1 MALSKRLRHL
11 QFILSPLSAWSGS
24 VPPVQ
29 LLMSRLTYFRFSEKA
44 SDEESELFLVLELSG
59 PLAATIPFPSS
70 CKFGSVRLSM
80 CGFGAIFKGFVLIP
94 SSTAPE
100 RLPAEMDSSSSKNQ
114 QNSGADKEVEYV
126 DCETIDRRGKRKE
139 AETPC
144 GESSRANK
152 VPKVVVSRS
161 GVWKHYTGT
170 KESRD
175 KCICHYCQKLFSC
188 QTKSGTSNLMKHL
201 QICREYQAHVISQ
214 GKNQTRIDDEGNV
227 KSSKVSETVFREA
240 SNELLVLA
248 ELPLSFIISTGWK
261 HFCNKVNLYKPHSRR
276 TATRDI
282 VEMFVKKKEALKR
295 WLYTNQ
301 QRVSLTTDIWVSQ
314 VTCAI
319 YMVVTAHFVNPT
331 WQLKKIILGFKL
343 VMDHKGQTIS
353 TFLLECLADW
363 GIQKLFSITVD
374 NATANTSAIRR
385 FHRDFSQVSPDALVL
400 EGNFLHM
407 RCCAHIINLIAKE
420 GLGDLGDNV
429 LAIRNAVQ
437 YVRSSSNRL
446 NSFEQRVTTGKMTR
460 GSLPMDVK
468 TRWNSTFLMLSRA
481 LQFRDAFDR
490 MEAEDMLYNDYFLEV
505 ENGVKRQGP
514 PDVVDWNAVDKLKR
528 FLIIFYNSTLVVSA
542 SSKVNSYKCYGE
554 IVTIER
560 NLTALA
566 NNLDLDLKLKAEDM
580 LHKFLKYWDGMK
592 NVNRMLIIAS
602 IIDPRKKMNF
612 ANLWFEKL
620 YGKASFKSKEM
631 TASVLD
637 LLTSMFQEYSSRFK
651 GASTQS
657 SQTKQTPSTSVQETQ
672 EQMERLKLVVEDFGY
687 ERMDYVYKELVS
699 ETENEARDEL
709 EMYLKEPV
717 ENQKLMMGFEFDILG
732 WWKVHRIKFP
742 VLAEM
747 ARDLLAIEQWMKA
760 DIKFAERVQTN
771 EQILAEVE
779 MLDKLEKEFGNVRLE
794 D

>member
-1 MALSKRLRHL
+1 
-11 QFILSPLSAWSGS
+11 
-24 VPPVQ
+24 
-29 LLMSRLTYFRFSEKA
+29 
-44 SDEESELFLVLELSG
+44 
-59 PLAATIPFPSS
+59 
-70 CKFGSVRLSM
+70 
-80 CGFGAIFKGFVLIP
+80 
-94 SSTAPE
+94 
-100 RLPAEMDSSSSKNQ
+100 
-114 QNSGADKEVEYV
+114 
-126 DCETIDRRGKRKE
+126 
-139 AETPC
+139 
-144 GESSRANK
+144 
-152 VPKVVVSRS
+152 
-161 GVWKHYTGT
+161 
-170 KESRD
+170 
-175 KCICHYCQKLFSC
+175 
-188 QTKSGTSNLMKHL
+188 
-201 QICREYQAHVISQ
+201 
-214 GKNQTRIDDEGNV
+214 
-227 KSSKVSETVFREA
+227 
-240 SNELLVLA
+240 
-248 ELPLSFIISTGWK
+248 
-261 HFCNKVNLYKPHSRR
+261 
-276 TATRDI
+276 
-282 VEMFVKKKEALKR
+282 
-295 WLYTNQ
+295 
-301 QRVSLTTDIWVSQ
+301 
-314 VTCAI
+314 
-319 YMVVTAHFVNPT
+319 MVVTAHFVNPT

-481 LQFRDAFDR
+481 LQFRVAFDR

-505 ENGVKRQGP
+505 ENGVKKQGP
-514 PDVVDWNAVDKLKR
+514 PDVVDWNVVDKLKR

-566 NNLDLDLKLKAEDM
+566 NNLDPDLKLKAEDM
-580 LHKFLKYWDGMK
+580 LQKFLKYWDGMK

-612 ANLWFEKL
+612 ANLCFEKL
-620 YGKASFKSKEM
+620 YGKDSFESKEM

-637 LLTSMFQEYSSRFK
+637 LLTSMFQEYSSRFR

-657 SQTKQTPSTSVQETQ
+657 SQTKQTPSASVQETQ

-687 ERMDYVYKELVS
+687 ERMDSVYKELVS
-699 ETENEARDEL
+699 
-709 EMYLKEPV
+709 K
-717 ENQKLMMGFEFDILG
+717 QKMRQGMS
-732 WWKVHRIKFP
+732 WKC
-742 VLAEM
+742 
-747 ARDLLAIEQWMKA
+747 
-760 DIKFAERVQTN
+760 T
-771 EQILAEVE
+771 
-779 MLDKLEKEFGNVRLE
+779 
-794 D
+794 

>member
-1 MALSKRLRHL
+1 M
-11 QFILSPLSAWSGS
+11 
-24 VPPVQ
+24 
-29 LLMSRLTYFRFSEKA
+29 
-44 SDEESELFLVLELSG
+44 
-59 PLAATIPFPSS
+59 
-70 CKFGSVRLSM
+70 
-80 CGFGAIFKGFVLIP
+80 
-94 SSTAPE
+94 
-100 RLPAEMDSSSSKNQ
+100 
-114 QNSGADKEVEYV
+114 
-126 DCETIDRRGKRKE
+126 
-139 AETPC
+139 
-144 GESSRANK
+144 
-152 VPKVVVSRS
+152 PKVIVPRS
-161 GVWKHYTGT
+161 GVWKHYTRT

-188 QTKSGTSNLMKHL
+188 QTKSGTSNLQKHL

-214 GKNQTRIDDEGNV
+214 GKNQARIDNEGSV

-248 ELPLSFIISTGWK
+248 ELPLSFIESTGWK
-261 HFCNKVNLYKPHSRR
+261 YFCNKVNLYKPHSRR

-314 VTCAI
+314 VTGAS
-319 YMVVTAHFVNPT
+319 YMVVTAHFVDPT
-331 WQLKKIILGFKL
+331 WQLKKIILGFKF

-353 TFLLECLADW
+353 TVLLECLADW

-385 FHRDFSQVSPDALVL
+385 FHRQFSEVSPDALVL
-400 EGNFLHM
+400 D
-407 RCCAHIINLIAKE
+407 AKE
-420 GLGDLGDNV
+420 GLGDLGENV

-437 YVRSSSNRL
+437 YVRSSPHRL
-446 NSFEQRVTTGKMTR
+446 NAFEQKVTSGKMTR
-460 GSLPMDVK
+460 GSLPLDVK

-481 LQFRDAFDR
+481 LQFRVAFDK
-490 MEAEDMLYNDYFLEV
+490 MEAEDRLYNDYFLEV

-514 PDVVDWNAVDKLKR
+514 PDVIDWNAVEKLKR

-566 NNLDLDLKLKAEDM
+566 NNLDPDLKLKAEDM

-602 IIDPRKKMNF
+602 IIDPRKKMGF
-612 ANLWFEKL
+612 ANLCFEKL
-620 YGKASFKSKEM
+620 YGKDSIESKEM
-631 TASVLD
+631 SASVLD
-637 LLTSMFQEYSSRFK
+637 LLTSMFQEYSGRFRV
-651 GASTQS
+651 ASTQS
-657 SQTKQTPSTSVQETQ
+657 SQTKQAPSASVQEAQ

-687 ERMDYVYKELVS
+687 ERMDSVYKELVA

-747 ARDLLAIEQWMKA
+747 ARDLLAMQQWMKA
-760 DIKFAERVQTN
+760 DIKFAEKVQTN

-779 MLDKLEKEFGNVRLE
+779 MLDKLEKEFESVRIE